1 MKDFIKTFT
10 EGKASGA
17 STMTISDDGVVVIF
31 KDDYELDNS
40 VFPPG
45 VKKKETT
52 VQKSF
57 KPEELDARIAELEEE
72 IDLLKGFK
80 KDEVEP
86 MWADLAIDAKI
97 AAKAQ
102 AIEDAKL
109 IGLNTTGT
117 TRIIPDGTIFGT
129 ISK

>member
-10 EGKASGA
+10 EGKATGA
-17 STMTISDDGVVVIF
+17 TTMTISDDGVIVLF
-31 KDDYELDNS
+31 KKEYELDNKTY
-40 VFPPG
+40 PPT
-45 VKKKETT
+45 VKEKADT
-52 VQKSF
+52 VQKTF
-57 KPEELDARIAELEEE
+57 TQDEIDVRIAELQEE
-72 IDLLKGFK
+72 IDLLQGFK
-80 KDEVEP
+80 NTEVTK
-86 MWADLAIDAKI
+86 MWTDLGIGAKI